1 MYTYRWSFYFE
12 IEGRKMNNER
22 NASMKGGG
30 GGRGKG
36 ERLKKKKKDR
46 IQHRKGQSEI
56 LQMEVESTRGV
67 FLITCDHKHN
77 EGAAYLFALFSVHV
91 RLLTSHCGCGRKT
104 FCVEFK

>member
-12 IEGRKMNNER
+12 IEGRKMNSKR

-30 GGRGKG
+30 GGRGSV
-36 ERLKKKKKDR
+36 KKKKEDR
-46 IQHRKGQSEI
+46 IQDRKGQSGI
-56 LQMEVESTRGV
+56 FQMDVESTRGV

>member
-1 MYTYRWSFYFE
+1 
-12 IEGRKMNNER
+12 
-22 NASMKGGG
+22 
-30 GGRGKG
+30 
-36 ERLKKKKKDR
+36 
-46 IQHRKGQSEI
+46 
-56 LQMEVESTRGV
+56 MEVESTRGV